1 MQAIKTA
8 YLGPTNVRGSRIKAS
23 CAAGSITLHYD
34 DSLNSDANHKTAA
47 KALID
52 KLAWGG
58 KWVSGW
64 IESKTDSFAVWV
76 CASDADQWPEQHLD
90 CGAWS

>member
-34 DSLNSDANHKTAA
+34 DSLNSDRNHA
-47 KALID
+47 KAAEALIR
-52 KLAWGG
+52 KLEWGG
-58 KWVSGW
+58 KWVCGW
-64 IESKTDSFAVWV
+64 IETKQDTFAVWV
-76 CASDADQWPEQHLD
+76 CASDTPPEYVLD
-90 CGAWS
+90 CGEWS